1 MQKFIESLKAGKLT
15 TSKCLSCKNI
25 IWPPS
30 NVCPKCLSDSIEW
43 VEVGSTGKLLDF
55 SESMIASKPA
65 ICGIVQLNEGICLL
79 GRIICNDGGIELK
92 KGSSVKLTKC
102 GMEDNDVYYEF
113 QPM

>member
-55 SESMIASKPA
+55 SESLMGNKPV
-65 ICGIVQLNEGICLL
+65 IFGIVELDENIRVL
-79 GRIICNDGGIELK
+79 GRIICNDSSEVKKGIDVKLVKCGIEN
-92 KGSSVKLTKC
+92 
-102 GMEDNDVYYEF
+102 NDVYYEF
-113 QPM
+113 QPI